1 VSETRSPAGTDYA
14 KIVVIAIG
22 VALTAAV
29 IGIVIWSTGSGS
41 GRVDV
46 RGRVSFV
53 DIINDRQIAVTVE
66 VEKAPLA
73 SAECDVS
80 AFNAK
85 GVSVGRLTGV
95 VIGPNTANQ
104 RLMTTKVAV
113 PTPLGRAASAQ
124 VAACKITR
132 TR

>member
-1 VSETRSPAGTDYA
+1 VSDARPTQGVDVA

-22 VALTAAV
+22 ALLTAA
-29 IGIVIWSTGSGS
+29 IITIIVWSSRAGSGHGDVH
-41 GRVDV
+41 GRI
-46 RGRVSFV
+46 SFV
-53 DIINDRQIAVTVE
+53 DIISDRQIVATLE

-73 SAECDVS
+73 QAECDVS
-80 AFNAK
+80 AFDAK

-104 RLMTTKVAV
+104 RVMTMSVAM

-124 VAACKITR
+124 VATCRITR

>member
-22 VALTAAV
+22 VALTLAV
-29 IGIVIWSTGSGS
+29 IGIIIWSSGSGS

-46 RGRVSFV
+46 LGRVSLV
-53 DIINDRQIAVTVE
+53 NVIDDRQIAVAIE

-104 RLMTTKVAV
+104 RVTTTKVAV
-113 PTPLGRAASAQ
+113 LTPLGRAASAQ
-124 VAACKITR
+124 VAACTITR